1 MTLST
6 APPSQLLMPKGTP
19 RKAASP
25 GDSHIIPSAEPYSIP
40 SSNRLLAIEHPA
52 ILSSID
58 AGVRSLGGHDALT
71 NAFNCPQ
78 EWMSRQ
84 DDRDVKPTLELR
96 YRPDDVYEHPIVSQP
111 VKVQNVVIKVG
122 KKKQTSEIEKV
133 EVVGV
138 VDTVLRFRG
147 DGLGLIDMLLCRHF

>member
-6 APPSQLLMPKGTP
+6 APPSQLLMSKGTP

-84 DDRDVKPTLELR
+84 D
-96 YRPDDVYEHPIVSQP
+96 VYEHPIVSQP

-147 DGLGLIDMLLCRHF
+147 DGLGLIDILLCRHF